1 VAWILTTQLLS
12 SWTTDHTSQP
22 PDPIKINTKIL
33 MTIFG
38 NERNLDLI
46 NFAVDKDLSVL
57 LVGETGTGKTTM
69 IREVAKKKK
78 QKLVRFNLTGET
90 TVDDFVGKYTLKDGE
105 TVWQDGV
112 LLQAMKEG
120 KWLVV
125 DEINSALPE
134 ILFVLHSLLDD
145 DKYVVVPQH
154 EGEIVKPH
162 KNFRFFAT
170 MNPTDEYSGTKEL
183 NKAFKSRF
191 DITIQTEYATNEHEA
206 QIIMERTDNAVDEGV
221 CVTMIGVA
229 NEIRKMKARHE
240 IFFTL
245 STRDLIQWARLV
257 PKFGLKESF
266 EFAILNKANGDT
278 EKVRQIAENTFGA
291 FENLEGKEDLY
302 SPKNWLKTVKMF
314 EEANLAREKALD
326 SREEQLQKYE
336 KRILGGFGEK
346 IINALGESFEEKT
359 EEETADEPKK

>member
-1 VAWILTTQLLS
+1 
-12 SWTTDHTSQP
+12 
-22 PDPIKINTKIL
+22 

-38 NERNLDLI
+38 NEKNLDLI

-69 IREVAKKKK
+69 IREIAKKKK
-78 QKLVRFNLTGET
+78 RKLIRFNLTGET

-154 EGEIVKPH
+154 EGEVVKPH

-170 MNPTDEYSGTKEL
+170 MNPTDEYTGTKEL

-191 DITIQTEYATNEHEA
+191 DITIQTEYASNEHEGK
-206 QIIMERTDNAVDEGV
+206 IILERVGNAIDEGV

-229 NEIRKMKARHE
+229 NKIREAKAKHE

-257 PKFGLKESF
+257 PEFGLKESF
-266 EFAILNKANGDT
+266 LFAVLNKANGDT
-278 EKVRQIAENTFGA
+278 EKVKRIAEDTFGA
-291 FENLEGKEDLY
+291 FEKSGGPDGLY
-302 SPKNWLKTVKMF
+302 SPENWLKTVKMF
-314 EEANLAREKALD
+314 EEANMAREKALD
-326 SREEQLQKYE
+326 NREQQLQKYE

-346 IINALGESFEEKT
+346 IIKT
-359 EEETADEPKK
+359 LDEAFDKKEGKGTKAGTKKKPVGKKK